1 MQWVVPYHEGA
12 IRYFTEAGVW
22 SDAAQA
28 HNDDLV
34 ARQAALAAAWEETKA
49 ANPEDWTAAWAE
61 ARRKALEAGGFGVV
75 F

>member
-12 IRYFTEAGVW
+12 VRYFTEAGVW

-28 HNDDLV
+28 HNDNLV
-34 ARQAALAAAWEETKA
+34 ARQAALAAAWAEVKA
-49 ANPEDWTAAWAE
+49 AAPADFEAAWAE
-61 ARRKALEAGGFGVV
+61 ARRAALEAGGFDIV